1 MSSDYRPLTIVVA
14 GPGGAGKSAIT
25 SRLLTDDTNL
35 WMSRSWTTRPWR
47 ESEPRDAYTYVD
59 RATFE
64 DAIQAGAFLEY
75 DEHFGNLY
83 GTPWPTPTDGK
94 DILLEIDVMGA
105 KWVRKRTPEA
115 LVLLIVAPNLEVQ
128 EARLRK
134 RGDSEQSVQIR
145 LERAALELE
154 LGKTLAD
161 VTIVNEDL
169 ETAVQQAREAILA
182 RRATA

>member
-1 MSSDYRPLTIVVA
+1 MSEYEPLTIVVA

-25 SRLLTDDTNL
+25 ARLLIEDELL

-47 ESEPRDAYTYVD
+47 ESEPKDAYTFVD

-64 DAIQAGAFLEY
+64 DAIESGAFLEY

-83 GTPWPTPTDGK
+83 GTPWPKPTDGK

-105 KWVRKRTPEA
+105 KWVRKRTPDA
-115 LVLLIVAPNLEVQ
+115 LVILIVAPNPEIQEV
-128 EARLRK
+128 RLRK
-134 RGDSEQSVQIR
+134 RGDSEESVQIR

-169 ETAVQQAREAILA
+169 DIAVEQAKAAILA
-182 RRATA
+182 RRTSA